1 MHDRGM
7 TINQIT
13 VEPHL
18 SKPRFNRTPR
28 LFELF
33 ANSPEIRILFHNS
46 FELTA
51 INRPPLFR
59 TKFRVPLE
67 KTLINRTFP
76 FSKSENAE
84 KQQNKED
91 IFVIS
96 RVVTKF

>member
-1 MHDRGM
+1 M
-7 TINQIT
+7 NQIT

-18 SKPRFNRTPR
+18 SEPRFNRTPR

-33 ANSPEIRILFHNS
+33 ANSPEIRIFFHNS
-46 FELTA
+46 FGLFG

-59 TKFRVPLE
+59 IKFRVPLE

-76 FSKSENAE
+76 FPKIENAD
-84 KQQNKED
+84 KQQNKKD